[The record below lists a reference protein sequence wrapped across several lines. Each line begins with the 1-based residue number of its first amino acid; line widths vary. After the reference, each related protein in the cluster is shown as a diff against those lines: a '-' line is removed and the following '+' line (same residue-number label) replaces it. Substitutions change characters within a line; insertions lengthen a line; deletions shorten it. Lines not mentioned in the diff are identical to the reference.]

1 MDLEKI
7 TSNVISCIKRELEE
21 EGEYYTSA
29 NRGEVMWSVVRA
41 LTNKENSPYLRILD
55 FGEMLSP
62 FSEEFDKT
70 IPPEIMENIRD
81 LASLIVEE
89 AKEKD
94 VTITPMVRRHLDKI
108 LAGWVPYGYTVYEEE
123 DCDANIQD

>member
-1 MDLEKI
+1 MNLEKI
-7 TSNVISCIKRELEE
+7 VGIIKARIREEIE
-21 EGEYYTSA
+21 AEGAEFNNIT
-29 NRGEVMWSVVRA
+29 RGEVMWGLVRA
-41 LTNKENSPYLRILD
+41 LTNKESSPYLRIID

-81 LASLIVEE
+81 LASLIVKE

-108 LAGWVPYGYTVYEEE
+108 TAGWVPYGYTIYSECEE
-123 DCDANIQD
+123 DDADL

>member
-1 MDLEKI
+1 MNLEKI
-7 TSNVISCIKRELEE
+7 TDNVIKCIRDEIVA
-21 EGEYYTSA
+21 EGELFNNIT
-29 NRGEVMWSVVRA
+29 RGEVMWSVVRA
-41 LTNKENSPYLRILD
+41 LTNKESSPYLRIID

-108 LAGWVPYGYTVYEEE
+108 LAGWVPYGYTIYEEGK
-123 DCDANIQD
+123 CNANIQD

>member
-1 MDLEKI
+1 MNLEKI
-7 TSNVISCIKRELEE
+7 TDNVIKCIRDEIVADGAEFNLE
-21 EGEYYTSA
+21 T
-29 NRGEVMWSVVRA
+29 RGKVMWSVVRV
-41 LTNKENSPYLRILD
+41 LTNKENSPYIRLID

-70 IPPEIMENIRD
+70 IPPEIMENIKD
-81 LASLIVEE
+81 LAALIVKE

-108 LAGWVPYGYTVYEEE
+108 TAGWVPYGYTVYCDCEE
-123 DCDANIQD
+123 DCVSL

>member
-1 MDLEKI
+1 MDLVKI
-7 TSNVISCIKRELEE
+7 TDAVISCIKEELAKQNEP
-21 EGEYYTSA
+21 YTLTST
-29 NRGEVMWSVVRA
+29 GEVMWSVVRA
-41 LTNKENSPYLRILD
+41 LTNKESSPYLRIID

-81 LASLIVEE
+81 LASLIVKE

-108 LAGWVPYGYTVYEEE
+108 TAGWVPYGYTIYSDCEE
-123 DCDANIQD
+123 DDVSI

>member
-1 MDLEKI
+1 MNIEKI
-7 TSNVISCIKRELEE
+7 TDNVIKCIRDEIVAD
-21 EGEYYTSA
+21 GEQYNNIT
-29 NRGEVMWSVVRA
+29 RGEVMWSVVRA
-41 LTNKENSPYLRILD
+41 LINKENSPYLRIID

-81 LASLIVEE
+81 LASLIVKE

-108 LAGWVPYGYTVYEEE
+108 TAGWVPYGYTVYSECEE
-123 DCDANIQD
+123 DEASL

>member
-1 MDLEKI
+1 MNLEKI
-7 TSNVISCIKRELEE
+7 TDAVLSCIKRELETQ
-21 EGEYYTSA
+21 GEPYTSS

-41 LTNKENSPYLRILD
+41 LTNKESSPYLRIID

-81 LASLIVEE
+81 LASLIVKE

-108 LAGWVPYGYTVYEEE
+108 IAGWVPYGYTIYSECEE
-123 DCDANIQD
+123 DDGSV

>member
-1 MDLEKI
+1 MNIEKI
-7 TSNVISCIKRELEE
+7 VANVKVKIREEIE
-21 EGEYYTSA
+21 AEGAEFNLIT
-29 NRGEVMWSVVRA
+29 RGEVMWGLVRA
-41 LTNKENSPYLRILD
+41 FTNKESSPYIRLID

-70 IPPEIMENIRD
+70 IPPEIMENIKD
-81 LASLIVEE
+81 LAALIVKE

-108 LAGWVPYGYTVYEEE
+108 TAGWVPYGYTIYSDCEEE
-123 DCDANIQD
+123 DVV

>member
-1 MDLEKI
+1 MNLDKI
-7 TSNVISCIKRELEE
+7 VGIVKARIREEIEAEGAEFNNV
-21 EGEYYTSA
+21 T
-29 NRGEVMWSVVRA
+29 RGEVMWALVRA
-41 LTNKENSPYLRILD
+41 LTNKESSPYLRIID

-81 LASLIVEE
+81 LAGLIVEE

-108 LAGWVPYGYTVYEEE
+108 LAGWVPYGYTIYSDCEEE
-123 DCDANIQD
+123 DAGI

>member
-1 MDLEKI
+1 MDLDKI
-7 TSNVISCIKRELEE
+7 VGIVKARIREEIE
-21 EGEYYTSA
+21 AEGAEFNNIT
-29 NRGEVMWSVVRA
+29 RGEVMWALVRA

-108 LAGWVPYGYTVYEEE
+108 LAGWVPYGYTIYSDCEEE
-123 DCDANIQD
+123 DASI

>member
-1 MDLEKI
+1 MNLDKI
-7 TSNVISCIKRELEE
+7 VGIVKARIREEIEAEGAEFNNV
-21 EGEYYTSA
+21 T
-29 NRGEVMWSVVRA
+29 RGEVMWALVRA

-108 LAGWVPYGYTVYEEE
+108 LAGWIPYGYTVYEEE

>member
-1 MDLEKI
+1 MNLEKV
-7 TSNVISCIKRELEE
+7 TDAVLSCIKRELENQ
-21 EGEYYTSA
+21 GEPYTSS

-41 LTNKENSPYLRILD
+41 LTNKESSPYLRIID

-70 IPPEIMENIRD
+70 IPPEIMENIKD
-81 LASLIVEE
+81 LAALIVKE

-108 LAGWVPYGYTVYEEE
+108 TAGWVPYGYIIYSDGEE
-123 DCDANIQD
+123 DCVTL

>member
-7 TSNVISCIKRELEE
+7 VDAVHNCIKEELAKQ
-21 EGEYYTSA
+21 GEPYTFTTG
-29 NRGEVMWSVVRA
+29 GEIMWGVVRK

-108 LAGWVPYGYTVYEEE
+108 LAGWVPYGYTIYEEE